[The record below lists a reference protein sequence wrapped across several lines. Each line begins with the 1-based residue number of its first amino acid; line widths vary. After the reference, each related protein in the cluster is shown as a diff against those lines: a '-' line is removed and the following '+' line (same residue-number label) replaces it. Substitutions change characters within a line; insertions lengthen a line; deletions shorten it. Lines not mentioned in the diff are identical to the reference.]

1 MQEVTVRIGYITA
14 PPALEPELDRE
25 AEQES
30 RIDVITVRQVVS
42 NIADCSADPGELTV
56 GQARRAHDIHRY
68 CSPECLVLRRAR
80 YTLNATATGRAAFT
94 LAPDR
99 AGAGAV

>member
-1 MQEVTVRIGYITA
+1 MRIGYITA
-14 PPALEPELDRE
+14 PPTLEPDDLDRT
-25 AEQES
+25 AGQAA

-68 CSPECLVLRRAR
+68 CSPDCLVLRRAR

>member
-1 MQEVTVRIGYITA
+1 MRIGYITA
-14 PPALEPELDRE
+14 LPALAPDALDRA
-25 AEQES
+25 AEQAT

-68 CSPECLVLRRAR
+68 CSPDCLVLRRAR

-94 LAPDR
+94 LALDR

>member
-1 MQEVTVRIGYITA
+1 MRIGYITA
-14 PPALEPELDRE
+14 LPALEPDDLDRT
-25 AEQES
+25 ADQGA

-68 CSPECLVLRRAR
+68 CSPDCLVLRRAR

-99 AGAGAV
+99 AGASAV